1 TKRDQYSV
9 FWADDCLSV
18 ADAYIPYIDDG
29 SAEYHFRAAHFEI
42 RIIHGIRKYGRIFD
56 VSETLII
63 HHIFRFPVV
72 FTVNRCDI
80 RIFHV
85 VGTNRADDTISTEIH
100 IGNINSSAVP
110 LADFFA
116 FPIAGQRS
124 NDLTVINFII
134 QLRHTA
140 KWNPLM
146 LIHTQLIRHMQLITV
161 DFLPVKKDDRL
172 KLHTKVFSD
181 PLDDFPRH
189 LTIKVSGQYPGH
201 IRHHGKPSCIGV
213 YRILEDV
220 CRVPILW
227 AEVANRQT
235 VQHILEEYMST
246 SDGNRFINMA

>member
-1 TKRDQYSV
+1 
-9 FWADDCLSV
+9 
-18 ADAYIPYIDDG
+18 
-29 SAEYHFRAAHFEI
+29 
-42 RIIHGIRKYGRIFD
+42 
-56 VSETLII
+56 
-63 HHIFRFPVV
+63 
-72 FTVNRCDI
+72 
-80 RIFHV
+80 
-85 VGTNRADDTISTEIH
+85 EIH
-100 IGNINSSAVP
+100 IGTINSSAVP

-124 NDLTVINFII
+124 SDLTVTNFII

-140 KWNPLM
+140 KCNPLM

-201 IRHHGKPSCIGV
+201 IRHHGKPPCIGV

-220 CRVPILW
+220 CRVPILC
-227 AEVANRQT
+227 ADVAKRQK
-235 VQHILEEYMST
+235 VKQILEEYMST
-246 SDGNRFINMA
+246 SDGNIFINMAVLHTPEELKKEVSPPVVPEVVHIVNKRFRIRHIHRDGAEYHIIEFMLVDGFQRILRGDDFL